1 MLGFCAADA
10 WEATQA
16 DWSIVERGWH
26 AHVLGE
32 APHTFTD
39 PVEAV
44 QTLRVRH
51 TCDIPSVPRVC

>member
-1 MLGFCAADA
+1 M
-10 WEATQA
+10 
-16 DWSIVERGWH
+16 ERGWH

-44 QTLRVRH
+44 KTLRVRH
-51 TCDIPSVPRVC
+51 VWDNHTLFICKDLAGDFWRMSTCFV

>member
-1 MLGFCAADA
+1 M
-10 WEATQA
+10 
-16 DWSIVERGWH
+16 VRGWH

-44 QTLRVRH
+44 KTLRVRVAH
-51 TCDIPSVPRVC
+51 VKDVHV